1 MTGHSD
7 HEMQKLSDV
16 FLTAAEMMTER
27 TVIDEPA
34 RHLLARLDYFDGDVN
49 ATKHRTALL
58 RAAAN
63 FRRIFT
69 LNAVDAPG
77 LVALGAEVGPPSIT
91 ATGVQPGSVSGTGF
105 TFRQAFETCVG
116 EAVEYLSQFAMPDD
130 AVIRLTEP
138 AVLAET
144 TPRMRGL
151 WEQLGPYRRDPRAGT
166 TAWVAAADLSD
177 GRPVLVP
184 ADLCLR
190 RPAGERD
197 LDSPWPLSIGCGAG
211 PDLLDATLHGL
222 LELIER
228 DAVTLW
234 WFGGQRARLVP
245 SGTGSTAIRRLRG
258 DARHR
263 RTWLLDITTDIGVP
277 VVVAASCHDDG
288 LGLCVGHAAAPTLER
303 AAESAV
309 REMTQMEL
317 AHRITAAKRAERG
330 DAALNAVDR
339 RHEWRFTELRVM
351 DTPALHPVAPPNPP
365 SDLLEDTPGLHGN
378 LGTPCAGLAAG
389 GAQNQ
394 NDTQVPR
401 ESGYD
406 KPSLLTALRH
416 RLASTGSSAAALN
429 LSREQF
435 GIPVVRAVCP
445 GLELGMMVP
454 PGPRLSAVAARNGVD
469 PANIQPLA

>member
-1 MTGHSD
+1 MTEHND
-7 HEMQKLSDV
+7 PEMQKLSDV
-16 FLTAAEMMTER
+16 FLTAAEMMSKR
-27 TVIDEPA
+27 TVINEPA
-34 RHLLARLDYFDGDVN
+34 QHLLARLDYLDGNVD
-49 ATKHRTALL
+49 ATPHRMALL

-77 LVALGAEVGPPSIT
+77 LVALGAEVGPPT
-91 ATGVQPGSVSGTGF
+91 TGAAGAQPGSVAGTGF

-130 AVIRLTEP
+130 TVMRLTEP
-138 AVLAET
+138 AILAET
-144 TPRMRGL
+144 TPQMKTL
-151 WEQLGPYRRDPRAGT
+151 WQNLHPYRRDPRAET

-177 GRPVLVP
+177 GRPVLMP

-190 RPAGERD
+190 RPAHQRD

-245 SGTGSTAIRRLRG
+245 AGTGAETIARLRG
-258 DARHR
+258 DAGRR

-288 LGLCVGHAAAPTLER
+288 FGLCVGHAAAPTLER
-303 AAESAV
+303 AADSAV

-317 AHRITAAKRAERG
+317 AHRITTAKRAERG
-330 DAALNAVDR
+330 EAALNAVDR
-339 RHEWRFTELRVM
+339 QHEWRFTALRVTE
-351 DTPALHPVAPPNPP
+351 TPALHPIAPPNPS
-365 SDLLEDTPGLHGN
+365 SD
-378 LGTPCAGLAAG
+378 
-389 GAQNQ
+389 
-394 NDTQVPR
+394 VP
-401 ESGYD
+401 EED
-406 KPSLLTALRH
+406 KPSILTALRR
-416 RLASTGSSAAALN
+416 RLSSAGSSAAALN
-429 LSREQF
+429 LTREQF

-445 GLELGMMVP
+445 GLELGLMAP

-469 PANIQPLA
+469 PVNVRALA